1 MPDLEHISHS
11 QLLLQYLYALE
22 TLTVENGAVGCSPDT
37 RGMPVQPVISR
48 PLSAPQ
54 DV

>member
-22 TLTVENGAVGCSPDT
+22 TLTVENGAARRSPDS
-37 RGMPVQPVISR
+37 RGLPVQPVVSR
-48 PLSAPQ
+48 PLSVPQ
-54 DV
+54 DI